1 VLFVNRVDELA
12 ALRAWWDRPNA
23 RPALVWGRRR
33 VGKTAL
39 LQHFAASTEAPVVF
53 HTGTG
58 ETAAAEIAT
67 LSRQVAAAV
76 PDGMR
81 DLAAAPY
88 ESWRDLLDHLARAAR
103 DSRVLLVLD
112 EFPELIA
119 SSPALPGILRAFLD
133 EVHGHTQL
141 RIIFSGSAIRTIEE
155 MREYRAPLY
164 GRFDLTLQL
173 HQFRPHEA
181 ALMLSDLSPADRARV

>member
-1 VLFVNRVDELA
+1 MLFVNRVDELA

-88 ESWRDLLDHLARAAR
+88 ESWRDLQTGAKPDGAKQANAKTKHPGATSQPPASPLALDQ
-103 DSRVLLVLD
+103 
-112 EFPELIA
+112 P
-119 SSPALPGILRAFLD
+119 PG
-133 EVHGHTQL
+133 
-141 RIIFSGSAIRTIEE
+141 
-155 MREYRAPLY
+155 
-164 GRFDLTLQL
+164 
-173 HQFRPHEA
+173 
-181 ALMLSDLSPADRARV
+181 